1 MKSNGEDGWV
11 ERLAIGAVF
20 IAAPVC
26 LIVFAIQGTIQK
38 HRREAAIPTITMTPG
53 KAYNTE
59 CTVEDL
65 GDRKVVLRTTY
76 RWEKRVVATETDTIK
91 KPNGDEA
98 YYLQSIGA
106 FGK

>member
-11 ERLAIGAVF
+11 ERLVIGMLF
-20 IAAPVC
+20 MGTPLL
-26 LIVFAIQGTIQK
+26 LIGFVTYGLIQK
-38 HRREAAIPTITMTPG
+38 HRQEGQIPTVTMTPG
-53 KAYNTE
+53 KDYHTE
-59 CTVEDL
+59 RTVEDL

-76 RWEKRVVATETDTIK
+76 RWEKRVVATETDTVK